1 MSAEQEVT
9 ARTSLFSPRYFWT
22 TIGANALVFLG
33 AFEALAVTTVMPTIS
48 RDLEGQALYSV
59 AFSGALAASVI
70 GMVASGQ
77 WSDRRGPAVPLVAA
91 TAVFIAGLLVS
102 GLATDMGVFLVG
114 RLLQGFGAGAINVAL
129 YVIVARLYPAVLH
142 PRIFG
147 MFAAAWVLPSMIGP
161 PIAGLIADTFSWHWV
176 FLGVGGL
183 VVLAGGAVVPTLF
196 QLRSLPNG
204 VGTHPDAGRRGWV
217 AIVLSVVVAAAVLAI
232 SLGGEAGGSYS
243 WVIAAAALAIVVV
256 SVRPLLPRG
265 ALLVRRGLA
274 ATVVLRGAAAATFFA
289 TEVYLPY
296 LLTEQYGLASWLAG
310 LILTVGAVSWALG
323 SALQS
328 RIGERMEHA
337 AILRLGSA
345 VLVVGVAVQF
355 LTAWLELSPV
365 VAAAGWFV
373 AGGGMGLIYPRI
385 STLVL
390 GHSSERDQGFNSA
403 ALSIADSVGGATSI
417 AFAGLMFAVGLGLG
431 LNPFASALALTAAIA
446 VLAVPVAFRAR

>member
-1 MSAEQEVT
+1 MSAEQVVT

-48 RDLEGQALYSV
+48 QDLNGEALYSV

-102 GLATDMGVFLVG
+102 GLATEMEVFLVG

-176 FLGVGGL
+176 FLGVSGL

-204 VGTHPDAGRRGWV
+204 AGAHPDAGRRGWV

-232 SLGGEAGGSYS
+232 SLGGEDGEWYA
-243 WVIAAAALAIVVV
+243 WVIPAAALAIVVV
-256 SVRPLLPRG
+256 AVRPLLPRG
-265 ALLVRRGLA
+265 ALLVRRGLP
-274 ATVVLRGAAAATFFA
+274 ATVMLKGVAAATFFA

-296 LLTEQYGLASWLAG
+296 LLTERYGLASWLAG

-337 AILRLGSA
+337 AVLRLGSM

-373 AGGGMGLIYPRI
+373 AGGGMGLIYPRMG
-385 STLVL
+385 TLVL
-390 GHSSERDQGFNSA
+390 GHSTERDQGFNSA
-403 ALSIADSVGGATSI
+403 ALSIADSVGGATAI

-431 LNPFASALALTAAIA
+431 VNPFASALALTAVIA